1 MKLILISI
9 LIVLSTTSTKAQDV
23 ETAYPVAAAQH
34 AEATVGYFSY
44 GEIFMSMPEYNI
56 AQKQIEELKAKY
68 EEEAI
73 RVKNDFN
80 KKYEEFL
87 EGQKDFPLTI
97 LKKRQTELQELM
109 NKNIAFKEESRRLMA
124 QAEKEIYAPLHKR
137 IQELLNQTGAELNL
151 TLIVNTDSDACPY
164 INPARSINLTG
175 LLKEKL
181 Q

>member
-9 LIVLSTTSTKAQDV
+9 LIALTTTTAKAQDV
-23 ETAYPVAAAQH
+23 ENAYPVAAAQQT
-34 AEATVGYFSY
+34 AATVGYFSY
-44 GEIFMSMPEYNI
+44 GELFESMPEYTI

-68 EEEAI
+68 EEEAV

-109 NKNIAFKEESRRLMA
+109 NKNGK
-124 QAEKEIYAPLHKR
+124 YAAL
-137 IQELLNQTGAELNL
+137 Q
-151 TLIVNTDSDACPY
+151 NTQITD
-164 INPARSINLTG
+164 
-175 LLKEKL
+175 
-181 Q
+181 

>member
-9 LIVLSTTSTKAQDV
+9 LIALSTTSTKAQDV
-23 ETAYPVAAAQH
+23 ETAYPVAAAQQT
-34 AEATVGYFSY
+34 AATVGYFSY

-151 TLIVNTDSDACPY
+151 TLIVNTDADACPY